1 MAARKRVLIVGDS
14 ISIGYTPL
22 VAELLAAEAETP
34 HNPGNGGDSDN
45 VLQNLPGWLA
55 EASPDVV
62 HLNCGLHD
70 VKSHR
75 DPPRIQVP
83 LERYRD
89 NLRRIVRRLADG
101 GWAAVWANTTPVI
114 EPRHTAVKE
123 FDRFNRDVEAYNA
136 AADAIVSDARLS
148 INDLHAVVVSAGPET
163 VIREDGVHMR
173 EEGSRMLARA
183 VADCL
188 RPFL

>member
-14 ISIGYTPL
+14 ISIGYTPF
-22 VAELLAAEAETP
+22 VAELLAAEAETL

-45 VLQNLPGWLA
+45 VLQNLPSWLA
-55 EASPDVV
+55 EASADVV

-70 VKSHR
+70 VKFHR

-83 LERYRD
+83 LERYQD
-89 NLRRIVRRLADG
+89 NLRGIVQQLRSSG
-101 GWAAVWANTTPVI
+101 AAVAWATSTPVV
-114 EPRHTAVKE
+114 ESRHTAVKE
-123 FDRFNRDVEAYNA
+123 FDRFNRDVDACNA
-136 AADAIVSDARLS
+136 AAEAIVSEAGLC
-148 INDLHAVVVSAGPET
+148 INDLHGVVASAGPEEL
-163 VIREDGVHMR
+163 ICEDGVHMT

-188 RPFL
+188 RRFL

>member
-1 MAARKRVLIVGDS
+1 MAAKPRVLIVGDS
-14 ISIGYTPL
+14 ISIGYTPQ
-22 VAELLAAEAETP
+22 VAELLAAEAQTL

-55 EASPDVV
+55 EVPADVV

-70 VKSHR
+70 VKFHR

-89 NLRRIVRRLADG
+89 NLRRIVQRLREG
-101 GWAAVWANTTPVI
+101 GSAVVWANSTPVI
-114 EPRHTAVKE
+114 ESRHTAVKE
-123 FDRFNRDVEAYNA
+123 FDRFNRDVDAYNA
-136 AADAIVSDARLS
+136 AAEAIVSEARLC
-148 INDLHAVVVSAGPET
+148 INDLHGVVVSAGPET
-163 VIREDGVHMR
+163 VICEDGVHMR
-173 EEGSRMLARA
+173 EEGSHMLARA

-188 RPFL
+188 RRFL